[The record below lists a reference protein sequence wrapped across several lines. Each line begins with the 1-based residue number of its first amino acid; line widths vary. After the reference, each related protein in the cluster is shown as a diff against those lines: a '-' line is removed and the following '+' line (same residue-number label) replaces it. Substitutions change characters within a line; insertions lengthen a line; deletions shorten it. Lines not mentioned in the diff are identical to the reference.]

1 MSDTRT
7 NIEVMGI
14 LNATPDSFSDGGK
27 FNQLD
32 RALYQAEQMVA
43 DGAAWLDIGGESTRP
58 GSQGVGVQEEL
69 ERVIPIVEK
78 LRKNFDVSLSV
89 DTCKTAVMVEAL
101 KYGVRMINDINALRD
116 EGAELLL
123 ASRPDVKV
131 CLMHMQGE
139 PRTMQHAPRYDDVV
153 VEVKQFLD
161 ARVRACA
168 NAGIQKNNIYLDPG
182 FGFGKSVRHNY
193 QLLQRLQAFHELQL
207 PLLIGMSRKSM
218 VGQVTNREVSE
229 RLAGSIAAATIAA
242 MKGAQI
248 IRVHDVKETVDAM
261 KVVAATLAGEF
272 A

>member
-1 MSDTRT
+1 MADTRAH
-7 NIEVMGI
+7 IEVMGI

-27 FNQLD
+27 FNRVD
-32 RALYQAEQMVA
+32 NALRQAEQMIA
-43 DGAAWLDIGGESTRP
+43 DGAAWLDVGGESTRP
-58 GSQGVGVQEEL
+58 GSAGVSVAEEL
-69 ERVIPIVEK
+69 DRVVPIIEK
-78 LRKNFDVSLSV
+78 LQANFAVPISV
-89 DTCKTAVMVEAL
+89 DTCKTAVMAEVL
-101 KYGVRMINDINALRD
+101 KLNVAMINDINALRD
-116 EGAELLL
+116 EGAEQLL
-123 ASRPDVKV
+123 AAAPEVKV

-139 PRTMQHAPRYDDVV
+139 PRTMQHEPRYDDVV
-153 VEVKQFLD
+153 NDVRQFLD
-161 ARVRACA
+161 ERVRACM

-193 QLLQRLQAFHELQL
+193 QLLQRLQAFHDMQL
-207 PLLIGMSRKSM
+207 PLLVGMSRKSM
-218 VGQVTNREVSE
+218 LGQVTGREVNE